1 MASKIKMGLGTINTI
16 LNTAPIIIQG
26 ASKLINIIKD
36 RGKGEED
43 GNKDIPETLD
53 GLKQE
58 IKRIHQRLDDNDH
71 SDVEQIKLIEE
82 LAKQNGS
89 LAESLKKTIAHLNF
103 VSAIALL
110 AIVIAVISIILM
122 SIS

>member
-1 MASKIKMGLGTINTI
+1 MSPGTINTI

-26 ASKLINIIKD
+26 ATKLINIIKD
-36 RGKGEED
+36 RGKGEGD

-82 LAKQNGS
+82 LAKQNES
-89 LAESLKKTIAHLNF
+89 LAESLKKTVTHLNF
-103 VSAIALL
+103 LTAITLL
-110 AIVIAVISIILM
+110 AIVIAVISVILL
-122 SIS
+122 SIA

>member
-1 MASKIKMGLGTINTI
+1 MARKLKMSPGTINTI

-26 ASKLINIIKD
+26 ATKLINIIKD
-36 RGKGEED
+36 RGKGEGD

-82 LAKQNGS
+82 LAKQNES
-89 LAESLKKTIAHLNF
+89 LAESLKKTVTHLNF
-103 VSAIALL
+103 LTAIALL
-110 AIVIAVISIILM
+110 AIVIAVISVILL
-122 SIS
+122 SIA

>member
-1 MASKIKMGLGTINTI
+1 MARKLKMSLGTINTI

-36 RGKGEED
+36 RVKGEGD

-82 LAKQNGS
+82 LAKQNES
-89 LAESLKKTIAHLNF
+89 LAESLKKTVTHLNF
-103 VSAIALL
+103 LTAIALL
-110 AIVIAVISIILM
+110 AIVIAVISVILS
-122 SIS
+122 SIA

>member
-1 MASKIKMGLGTINTI
+1 MAHKLKIGPGTINTI

-26 ASKLINIIKD
+26 ASKLIDIIKD

-43 GNKDIPETLD
+43 KNKDVPESLD

-58 IKRIHQRLDDNDH
+58 IKRVHQRLDDNDH

-82 LAKQNGS
+82 LAKQNES
-89 LAESLKKTIAHLNF
+89 LAESLKKTVLHLNF
-103 VSAIALL
+103 LTAIALL
-110 AIVIAVISIILM
+110 AIVIAVISVILL
-122 SIS
+122 SIA

>member
-1 MASKIKMGLGTINTI
+1 VASKIKMGLGTINTI